1 MQAQIKTESQEMEL
15 ACWLN
20 LAASLAR
27 LNRPVSRS
35 LLLCPSLDFVC
46 SLMRMRVV
54 QRKSFVL
61 ICQEDL

>member
-1 MQAQIKTESQEMEL
+1 
-15 ACWLN
+15 
-20 LAASLAR
+20 
-27 LNRPVSRS
+27 
-35 LLLCPSLDFVC
+35 LLCPSLDFVC